1 MGNDSG
7 ARQRKTV
14 NQAEAAKGRLYH
26 LDAARVLAI
35 ALVTLYHIWKRMGK
49 PVWHLGGLSVYGIPE
64 WGNVGVLMLLVLSG
78 YLMVN
83 SYRRLDGLPWGKKLR
98 VFYSGRFWRIAPA
111 YYFAIL
117 FWCLCKDGIGRK
129 DILVHLLFIHNSFD
143 AYEYGISG
151 VFWYL
156 SVQMGLYLA
165 VPFLFFIWRKCCAVF
180 HLTGARRI
188 WAELGVC
195 AVFFLNG
202 VVMYLND
209 MCKYHSIFFMA
220 PYFLLGMALYN
231 MQEVWGI
238 RTKYLQ
244 ILGVILICGG
254 FALML
259 MPQSAAVP
267 ALYRGSIGLLLGS
280 GMVLFSIYP
289 IPEVFREPLACL
301 STAAYSAYLYNYVM
315 NYLNGIR
322 HLGDRQHVWMWMLF
336 YMTMVLAYGL
346 FMYQVVERPLQKIV
360 SKARRK

>member
-1 MGNDSG
+1 MRNSG
-7 ARQRKTV
+7 
-14 NQAEAAKGRLYH
+14 EAQEKKAGSAAVADRGRLYH

-35 ALVTLYHIWKRMGK
+35 VLVTLYHIWKRMGK
-49 PVWHLGGLSVYGIPE
+49 PIWHRGWFSVYGIPE
-64 WGNVGVLMLLVLSG
+64 WGNAGVLMLLILSG

-83 SYRRLDGLPWGKKLR
+83 SYRRLDGLSFGRKLR
-98 VFYSGRFWRIAPA
+98 AFYSSRFLRIAPA

-117 FWCLCKDGIGRK
+117 FWCFCKSGIGRT
-129 DILVHLLFIHNSFD
+129 DIIVHLLFIHNSFD

-165 VPFLFFIWRKCCAVF
+165 VPFLFLIWRKCCALF

-188 WAELGVC
+188 WIELGVC
-195 AVFFLNG
+195 GVLFLNG
-202 VVMYLND
+202 IVLYLQG

-238 RTKYLQ
+238 QAKHLQ
-244 ILGVILICGG
+244 ILGAVLICGG
-254 FALML
+254 FALMV
-259 MPQSAAVP
+259 MPQSVESP
-267 ALYRGSIGLLLGS
+267 ALYRGSIGALLGS
-280 GMVLFSIYP
+280 GMVLFSRYP

-301 STAAYSAYLYNYVM
+301 SAAAYSAYLYNYVM

-322 HLGDRQHVWMWMLF
+322 NLGDRPHVWIWMLF
-336 YMTMVLAYGL
+336 YMTMVLGFGM
-346 FMYQVVERPLQKIV
+346 FMYQVVERPFHKIV
-360 SKARRK
+360 SGPRKK